1 MGAKCGRVRRVG
13 QARQGIDAGHACRP
27 AGADPRQ
34 APAQAAAGGG
44 RGLGVPA
51 GAAGVSSLGV
61 IEQLGVID
69 VQRCGAAPRE
79 CTEGAASTPVLIV
92 ECIPIVEYP
101 THNQVVY
108 KL

>member
-1 MGAKCGRVRRVG
+1 M
-13 QARQGIDAGHACRP
+13 
-27 AGADPRQ
+27 
-34 APAQAAAGGG
+34 
-44 RGLGVPA
+44 
-51 GAAGVSSLGV
+51 SSLGV